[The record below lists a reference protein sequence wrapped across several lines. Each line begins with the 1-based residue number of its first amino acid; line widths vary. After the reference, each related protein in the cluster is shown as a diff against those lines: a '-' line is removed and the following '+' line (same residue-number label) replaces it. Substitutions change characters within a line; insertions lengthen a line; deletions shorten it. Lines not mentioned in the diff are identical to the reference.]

1 MGLSINLESK
11 SGQISLNDVSTGVAI
26 LPNLQIVAEF
36 SDGSSVTTA
45 GEQNIIQNKKENQIH
60 WPGSKKRAGITLELN
75 EAKHNS
81 VILQLKIHN
90 TTNSSIKLDTLS
102 PMVCD
107 EINLGTS
114 HKHLLFYRTGWQSW
128 SPTGTVMLQ
137 KDELPS
143 GPPVVSPIIQPPHDS
158 ELNSPWA
165 AAIRGKSSA
174 TLFIGFLTAI
184 NQLCT
189 IRLAKNG
196 SVWASCHLEGILLE
210 KGATETSELLYLN
223 FGNDEVDLLKNYANE
238 TAKNMGARRNK
249 PIVTGWCSWYQFF
262 SQVHEKDI
270 LQTVKYLKE
279 LKQKNEI
286 QVVQLDDGYEAEFG
300 DWLMVNEKFP
310 KGLSWLVKQIKRAGF
325 TPGLWMA
332 PFAVSPDSTLF
343 EQHPDW
349 IVRGEDGEP
358 LQTWSGFDWD
368 QQLYG
373 LDCTHPEVQVWL
385 RNTFETV
392 VYKWGFEYLKLD
404 FLCCGALRGLRFD
417 RSTTSVQ
424 AYRKGI
430 KLIREI
436 VGDRY
441 LLGCGAPLLPS
452 VGLIDGMRIGCD
464 IAHFWDSDEKD
475 KFKVWPSASN
485 AIRNTIGRYWMHTR
499 FWQNDPDCLIMRDTD
514 NQLTEVEVQTWAA
527 LVGLSGGQIIL
538 SDSISD
544 LGEKQLR
551 LINSLLPS
559 YGESAIPLN
568 LFLPELSRVLLL
580 KIEKSFEMWYVVGL
594 FNWQNEE
601 TKTSIELKDLF
612 GAGEWHTYDFWNKK
626 YLGTVREKLT
636 LKLQSHGCRLL
647 ALRRVV
653 QRPQLVGS
661 TFHFTQG
668 GVEIV
673 NQIWDNSKLKVNLH
687 NSTEKQGELVF
698 AWPNEYVLD
707 SIESDLTSPNKR
719 IKNNLVSIDCFFK
732 GDAKL
737 EMNFSLNR

>member
-11 SGQISLNDVSTGVAI
+11 SGKISLNDASTGVAI
-26 LPNLQIVAEF
+26 LPNLYSVAEF
-36 SDGSSVTTA
+36 SDGSSVTTS
-45 GEQNIIQNKKENQIH
+45 GEQTIIQNKGGNHIH
-60 WPGSKKRAGITLELN
+60 RPGSNDRPGITLELN
-75 EAKHNS
+75 RANHNS
-81 VILQLKIHN
+81 VTLQLKIHN
-90 TTNSSIKLDTLS
+90 TTNSPLKLETLS

-107 EINLGTS
+107 GINLGTS
-114 HKHLLFYRTGWQSW
+114 PKHLLFYRTGWQSW

-137 KDELPS
+137 KDKLPS
-143 GPPVVSPIIQPPHDS
+143 GPPVVSPIIRSPHDT
-158 ELNSPWA
+158 ELNSAWA
-165 AAIRGKSSA
+165 AAIRGKRSA
-174 TLFIGFLTAI
+174 TLLAGFLTAI
-184 NQLCT
+184 NQLST
-189 IRLAKNG
+189 LRLTKKG
-196 SVWASCHLEGILLE
+196 SVWASCHLEGTLLE
-210 KGATETSELLYLN
+210 KGATEISELLYLN
-223 FGNDEVDLLKNYANE
+223 FGYDEVDLLKNYSTE
-238 TAKNMGARRNK
+238 TANKMGARRRQS
-249 PIVTGWCSWYQFF
+249 IVTGWCSWYQFF
-262 SQVHEKDI
+262 SEVHEKDI
-270 LQTVKYLKE
+270 LQTVEYLKDR
-279 LKQKNEI
+279 KQKNEI
-286 QVVQLDDGYEAEFG
+286 QVVQLDDGFEKDFG

-368 QQLYG
+368 RQLYG
-373 LDCTHPEVQVWL
+373 LDCTHPEVQAWL
-385 RNTFETV
+385 KNTFETV
-392 VYKWGFEYLKLD
+392 VQKWGFEYLKLD
-404 FLCCGALRGLRFD
+404 FLCCGALRGIRFD
-417 RSTTSVQ
+417 TNITSVQ

-464 IAHFWDSDEKD
+464 IAPFWDSDEKD
-475 KFKVWPSASN
+475 KFKVWPAASN
-485 AIRNTIGRYWMHTR
+485 AIRNTIGRYWMHNR
-499 FWQNDPDCLIMRDTD
+499 FWQNDPDCLIMRETE
-514 NQLTEVEVQTWAA
+514 NQLTEVEVQTWAT

-538 SDSISD
+538 SDAISD

-551 LINSLLPS
+551 LINSVLPP
-559 YGESAIPLN
+559 YGEAAIPLN
-568 LFLPELSRVLLL
+568 LFFPELSRVLLL
-580 KIEKSFEMWYVVGL
+580 KIEKSYEMWYVVGL
-594 FNWQNEE
+594 FNWQSEE
-601 TKTSIELKDLF
+601 TKTSIELNNLI
-612 GAGEWHTYDFWNKK
+612 GAGEWHIYDFWNKK
-626 YLGTVREKLT
+626 YLGAVREKLT
-636 LKLQSHGCRLL
+636 LELQSHGCRLL
-647 ALRRVV
+647 ALRSVV

-673 NQIWDNSKLKVNLH
+673 DQIWDSSKLKLNLH

-707 SIESDLTSPNKR
+707 SIESELISTNKR

-737 EMNFSLNR
+737 ELNFSLER